1 MLNSQTRENYLAHLE
16 KQTIKSYESDNNIL
30 LKTTTQTDNLKV
42 VIRVRPALPR
52 EIENDA
58 PFRSIVNKKFNY

>member
-16 KQTIKSYESDNNIL
+16 KQTIKNYESDNNML
-30 LKTTTQTDNLKV
+30 LKTTQTDNLKV